1 MQPSLPNKETAEG
14 MPDAASREGEGGG
27 RRRRRRG
34 GEREKGLQRERVGRK
49 GERERKAGDTG
60 DLLLARD
67 RFLDH
72 GYAVYCRLISRN
84 KDRRIPSP
92 LDIPCAINLYERS

>member
-1 MQPSLPNKETAEG
+1 M
-14 MPDAASREGEGGG
+14 GEK
-27 RRRRRRG
+27 
-34 GEREKGLQRERVGRK
+34 GERGER
-49 GERERKAGDTG
+49 ERERKAGDTG

-84 KDRRIPSP
+84 KERRIPWHHS
-92 LDIPCAINLYERS
+92 IFRAR